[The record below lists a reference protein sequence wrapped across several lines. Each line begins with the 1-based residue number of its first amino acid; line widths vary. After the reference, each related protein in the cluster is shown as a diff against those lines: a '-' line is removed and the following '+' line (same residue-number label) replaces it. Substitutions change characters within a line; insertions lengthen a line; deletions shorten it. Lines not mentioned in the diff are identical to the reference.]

1 MRMSEYGCFVLCLF
15 VFHCHLK
22 RDMDED
28 SEQNLEELIVTYFRR
43 GFLYQDILKL
53 VKKRCDITLSIR
65 TFHSIRKG
73 LKLKRKNVSF
83 LTNELIN
90 DVQESIESGGENRGY
105 RNIRQRLIQKGKP
118 YTFNSVRLALKSIDP
133 DGVARRSKH
142 RLKRRKYINC
152 GPNYVWHIDGND
164 KLKPFGFCIH
174 AGIDGFSRKI
184 LCLK

>member
-1 MRMSEYGCFVLCLF
+1 MEILSRHF
-15 VFHCHLK
+15 VFHCHRK

-43 GFLYQDILKL
+43 GFLYEDILKL
-53 VKKRCDITLSIR
+53 LKKRCDITFSIR
-65 TFHSIRKG
+65 TFHRIIKE
-73 LKLKRKNVSF
+73 LNLKRKNVSF

-118 YTFNSVRLALKSIDP
+118 YTFNSVRLALKSVDP

-142 RLKRRKYINC
+142 RLK
-152 GPNYVWHIDGND
+152 
-164 KLKPFGFCIH
+164 
-174 AGIDGFSRKI
+174 
-184 LCLK
+184 